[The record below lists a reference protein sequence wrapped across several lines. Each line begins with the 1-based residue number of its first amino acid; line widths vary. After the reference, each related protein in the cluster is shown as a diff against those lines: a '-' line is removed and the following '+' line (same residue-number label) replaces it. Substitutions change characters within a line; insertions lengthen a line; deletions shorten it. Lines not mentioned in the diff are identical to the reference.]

1 MGIMRITQDF
11 LTSETWHVLSDHT
24 CKIKLHCKLLKEGTS
39 LKIYH
44 RSFSMFNAIFFKE
57 KVCLTLPLFQF
68 TREA

>member
-44 RSFSMFNAIFFKE
+44 RSFSMFNAIFF
-57 KVCLTLPLFQF
+57 
-68 TREA
+68 